1 MKITAVERK
10 ALQEALIRACRA
22 KNPNPK
28 IRRSQHEWP
37 TLNALAVILAG
48 EPPAKKE
55 PPVIKGT
62 VLHLFHAYN
71 PTANPGE
78 PLLNALA
85 RYAGYGGG
93 FVEFQAA
100 TQEAPTRDL
109 NGDAW
114 ADRLRQSYRILQEL
128 RQARQVPDDLRN
140 LLVYNRTGND
150 DFIKAYVDVAYLN
163 GYYGQLLAAYMVRIE
178 PAGHT
183 DDVIFAAG
191 LLYLRAFLVGDSAA
205 AGAHWLTIQQHRP
218 RAGTPAFA
226 HGRWAFAALTATPAA
241 HRPTVLEELGRVH
254 PQPSNIAASRDLPAS
269 YNYFPAGFHFLVC
282 EALFLLG
289 EYLPLAEWVAR
300 TRQQLEQVQYQPP
313 HNVYYELLDVFG
325 AVALLGTGQ
334 PKAARTAF
342 ADLTPSLDVPANRWL
357 WDYYQVYWWLADLQF
372 AVAGISSSKQEAL
385 QNKIAFFAK
394 ECQMPFFSHVARTII
409 SRR

>member
-1 MKITAVERK
+1 MKITAVERN
-10 ALQEALIRACRA
+10 ALQEALIRACQA

-62 VLHLFHAYN
+62 VLHLFHAHN

-93 FVEFQAA
+93 FVEFQASL
-100 TQEAPTRDL
+100 QEAPIRDL
-109 NGDAW
+109 TGDAW
-114 ADRLRQSYRILQEL
+114 ADRLQQSYRILQEL
-128 RQARQVPDDLRN
+128 RQTRQVPDDLRN
-140 LLVYNRTGND
+140 LLVYNRTGNE
-150 DFIKAYVDVAYLN
+150 DFIKAYVDLAYLN

-205 AGAHWLTIQQHRP
+205 AGTQWQTLQQHRP

-254 PQPSNIAASRDLPAS
+254 PQPSNVAANRDLPAS

-300 TRQQLEQVQYQPP
+300 TRQQLEVVQYQPP

-334 PKAARTAF
+334 PKAARAAF

-357 WDYYQVYWWLADLQF
+357 WDHYEVYWWLADLQF
-372 AVAGISSSKQEAL
+372 AVSGLPSSDQSTL
-385 QNKIAFFAK
+385 RNKIAAFAK
-394 ECQMPFFSHVARTII
+394 ERQMPYFKQIEQRI
-409 SRR
+409 SPNT